1 MNKKIR
7 FGFSSCPNDTFI
19 FYALVNGK
27 IDTYGIEFD
36 FVVED
41 VEDLNKKA
49 LGGEID
55 VTKISFNA
63 YGKVADKYILSN
75 YGSALGKNNGPL
87 IIAKDKINIANLPSK
102 TVAIPGANT
111 TANLLMSIA
120 LPEVKNKREY
130 LFSDIEDAILSG
142 EVDAGLIIHETR
154 FTYHKKGLVKILDL
168 GEWWETEYNLPLPLG
183 GICISREF
191 DRPVQMLL
199 DKLIGD
205 SVEYAFEHPAETMQF
220 IKSYAQETSDKV
232 IFSHIDLYVNEF
244 TREIGSLGKKSVEF
258 LLQAGEK
265 AGFFSNVPK
274 DIFV

>member
-87 IIAKDKINIANLPSK
+87 IIAKDKINIADLPSK

-205 SVEYAFEHPAETMQF
+205 SVEYAFEHPEETMQF

>member
-49 LGGEID
+49 LGDEID

>member
-87 IIAKDKINIANLPSK
+87 IIAKDKINIADLPSK

-130 LFSDIEDAILSG
+130 LFSDIEDAVLSG

-205 SVEYAFEHPAETMQF
+205 SVEYAFEHPEETMQF

>member
-1 MNKKIR
+1 MNNKIR
-7 FGFSSCPNDTFI
+7 FGFSSCPNDTYI

-27 IDTYGIEFD
+27 IDTYGLNFEFII
-36 FVVED
+36 ED

-49 LGGEID
+49 LNGDID

-63 YGKVADKYILSN
+63 YGKVASNFVLSN

-87 IIAKDKINIANLPSK
+87 IIAKDRIKEEELPEK
-102 TVAIPGANT
+102 VVAIPGINT

-154 FTYHKKGLVKILDL
+154 FTYHKKGLNKILDL
-168 GEWWETEYNLPLPLG
+168 GEWWESKYNLPLPLG
-183 GICISREF
+183 GICISRKF
-191 DRPVQMLL
+191 DKPVQLLL

-205 SVEYAFEHPAETMQF
+205 SVEYAFEHPQETMDF
-220 IKSYAQETSDKV
+220 IKSYAQEISDRV
-232 IFSHIDLYVNEF
+232 ILSHINLYVNEF
-244 TREIGSLGKKSVEF
+244 TKNIGHLGKKSVEF
-258 LLQAGEK
+258 LLQAGKER
-265 AGFFSNVPK
+265 GFFSDIPR
-274 DIFV
+274 DIFL

>member
-41 VEDLNKKA
+41 VEDLNKMA
-49 LGGEID
+49 LRGEID

-63 YGKVADKYILSN
+63 YGKVADRYILSN
-75 YGSALGKNNGPL
+75 FGSALGKNNGPL
-87 IIAKDKINIANLPSK
+87 IIAKDKISIDDLPSK

-142 EVDAGLIIHETR
+142 EADAGLIIHETR
-154 FTYHKKGLVKILDL
+154 FTYHKKGLLKILDL

-183 GICISREF
+183 GICISRKF

-232 IFSHIDLYVNEF
+232 ILSHIDLYVNEF
-244 TREIGSLGKKSVEF
+244 TREIGHLGKKSVEF

-274 DIFV
+274 NIFV